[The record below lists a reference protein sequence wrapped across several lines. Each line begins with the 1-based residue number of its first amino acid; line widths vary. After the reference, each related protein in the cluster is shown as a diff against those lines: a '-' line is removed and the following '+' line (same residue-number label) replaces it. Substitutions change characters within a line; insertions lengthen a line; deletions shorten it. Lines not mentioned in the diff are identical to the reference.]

1 MITLTVT
8 LLCLSLVYA
17 FLIVM
22 IKIAKK
28 KHQKQQWINYKNVV
42 PKEKISY
49 FSELKSISIYYPLLI
64 NINSGDM

>member
-42 PKEKISY
+42 DAKKKDY
-49 FSELKSISIYYPLLI
+49 KK
-64 NINSGDM
+64 N

>member
-42 PKEKISY
+42 DSKKKKII
-49 FSELKSISIYYPLLI
+49 KKIKKIWHR
-64 NINSGDM
+64 

>member
-1 MITLTVT
+1 MLIKFYGKMITLTVT

-42 PKEKISY
+42 DAKKKKII
-49 FSELKSISIYYPLLI
+49 KKIKKIWHR
-64 NINSGDM
+64 

>member
-28 KHQKQQWINYKNVV
+28 KHQKQQWINYKNGVDA
-42 PKEKISY
+42 KKKKII
-49 FSELKSISIYYPLLI
+49 KKIKKIWHR
-64 NINSGDM
+64 

>member
-42 PKEKISY
+42 DAKKKKIIKKIKKIWHS
-49 FSELKSISIYYPLLI
+49 
-64 NINSGDM
+64 

>member
-42 PKEKISY
+42 DLKKKKII
-49 FSELKSISIYYPLLI
+49 KKIKKIWHR
-64 NINSGDM
+64 

>member
-42 PKEKISY
+42 DAKKKNIIKKI
-49 FSELKSISIYYPLLI
+49 KKIWHW
-64 NINSGDM
+64 